1 MMPPSKPLIVTS
13 IDGRIVP
20 VRAARIPVIDNSFLY
35 AEGLFET
42 FLAVD
47 DRLIFANR
55 HLKRLRSGARII
67 GLRLP
72 ESDERLRQWMSAAAA
87 RHPARYKK
95 VRLTITSG
103 DSQRWTG
110 KPGKPRVV
118 ISISRH
124 DLPEKPFKLAVSEFL
139 VDQDSPFRRIKTIS
153 YAIQAAAFRKALAT
167 GFDDALL
174 LNENRHVAEV
184 TSANIFWVK
193 RGTVYTPP
201 LSAGCLDGVARR
213 AVFAIA
219 RRLKLN
225 ILERDD
231 SLKNLLSADEIF
243 ISSSLKLVVGVG
255 LIGQGRKRTTFP
267 PGPVTGTL
275 HDYFRR
281 MVDEGDPLT
290 R

>member
-1 MMPPSKPLIVTS
+1 MPRSTPLIVTS

-20 VRAARIPVIDNSFLY
+20 SRAARIPVIDNSFLY

-42 FLAVD
+42 FLAVE

-55 HLKRLRSGARII
+55 HLQRMRNGARVI

-72 ESDERLRQWMSAAAA
+72 VSDQRLRRWMKTAVA

-103 DSQRWTG
+103 DSARWTG

-118 ISISRH
+118 VSVSRH
-124 DLPEKPFKLAVSEFL
+124 NLPEKPYKLVVSEFL

-174 LNENRHVAEV
+174 LNENQFVAEV

-193 RGTVYTPP
+193 RGTIYTPP
-201 LSAGCLDGVARR
+201 LSAGCLDGVTRR
-213 AVFAIA
+213 AVFAVA
-219 RRLKLN
+219 GRLKLR
-225 ILERDD
+225 ILERDE
-231 SLKNLLSADEIF
+231 SLNNLLSADEVF

-255 LIGQGRKRTTFP
+255 LIGQGRKHTTFP

-275 HDYFRR
+275 HEYFRR